1 MGGGFLCGL
10 CVVCG
15 LSVWCGV
22 VWVVG
27 VWVETVSISLLW
39 LMQHF
44 PRLGFNATA
53 LDSVGCGQGRCKA
66 APRKAS
72 GASWR
77 GTGKGPCNRSAMA
90 AAGTRRGKALYQEA
104 LAQLTIR
111 FDHRSR

>member
-1 MGGGFLCGL
+1 MWFV

-22 VWVVG
+22 VCVVG

-53 LDSVGCGQGRCKA
+53 LDCVGCGRGPMQSGFAKSVWRELAGHRQGPVQSVCH
-66 APRKAS
+66 
-72 GASWR
+72 G
-77 GTGKGPCNRSAMA
+77 RS
-90 AAGTRRGKALYQEA
+90 RREAWKALYQEA
-104 LAQLTIR
+104 LAQLLR